1 MNIILLGP
9 PGCGKG
15 TQALMLVKKLNIPS
29 ISTGEALR
37 KEIEKKTAI
46 GLKAKSYAEN
56 GQLVPDEIVINIIKE
71 RILLD
76 DCKKGF
82 ILDGFP
88 RNLNQAIELESI
100 FSKLEK
106 KIDKVLNFEVSEEN
120 LVKRI
125 SGRFSCKN
133 CGAVY
138 NTFFKPLKKEGF
150 CDNCNST
157 QFESRKD
164 DNEETIKSRL
174 IVYNQSTLPL
184 IEFYKKKNML
194 VSINALNS
202 AEIVFQDIVTSI
214 NNNNLI

>member
-1 MNIILLGP
+1 M
-9 PGCGKG
+9 
-15 TQALMLVKKLNIPS
+15 
-29 ISTGEALR
+29 
-37 KEIEKKTAI
+37 
-46 GLKAKSYAEN
+46 
-56 GQLVPDEIVINIIKE
+56 PDEIVINIIKE